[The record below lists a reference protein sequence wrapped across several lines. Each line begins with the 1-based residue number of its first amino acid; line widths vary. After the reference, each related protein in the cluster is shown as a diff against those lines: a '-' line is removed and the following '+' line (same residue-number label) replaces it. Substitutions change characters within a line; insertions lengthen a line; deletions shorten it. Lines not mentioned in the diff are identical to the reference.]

1 MHFHDPRNGPL
12 LRAFWENSKQGK
24 AIYRRH
30 IIGKLRLSRQPR
42 NSRYEASY
50 MARCRRCERADN
62 QIIIKG
68 FSRYERDIEG
78 ITRWGLDSDK
88 QLLETEVASSMLSIR
103 FLSAKSR
110 QMSQNL
116 EKSSHSNLREC
127 WEIFEE
133 LWPVDIWI
141 IECFA
146 SSSAQ
151 FHFHSCLHLLLASWL
166 PFSVSLGSTWY
177 RSTCWEI
184 L

>member
-1 MHFHDPRNGPL
+1 M
-12 LRAFWENSKQGK
+12 LRMTIMESISVDFRWIIPYLPSQAKQPAACIFMTLVMAPYSELSERAPNNAK
-24 AIYRRH
+24 LCYRRH

-78 ITRWGLDSDK
+78 TTRWGLDSDK
-88 QLLETEVASSMLSIR
+88 QMLETEVASSMLSIR

-116 EKSSHSNLREC
+116 EKSSHSNLGEC
-127 WEIFEE
+127 
-133 LWPVDIWI
+133 
-141 IECFA
+141 
-146 SSSAQ
+146 
-151 FHFHSCLHLLLASWL
+151 
-166 PFSVSLGSTWY
+166 
-177 RSTCWEI
+177 
-184 L
+184 